1 MTDNQDYRTPA
12 VINDEDDSR
21 PSNASTGPVMSDI
34 VSVRLSRRAALR
46 GLMASAAVGAL
57 TGGGI
62 LAAPRIAKAAA
73 GTSLTFTE
81 IPHAYDENIH
91 APEGYATQILI
102 RWGDKVADGAPEFA
116 IAQQSAAAQA
126 KQFGY
131 NCDFVKFLPLPEGSN
146 SSDHGILFV
155 SHEYTNAHLMSP
167 GFADEKA
174 ALNGATAELA
184 AIEVEAH
191 GATSIEIKREG
202 GQWAV
207 VPGSKYNVRL
217 TGSTPMEIAGPAA
230 GHDRLKTSA
239 DPSGKLVLGT
249 LNNCSGGSTPW
260 GTVLTAEENF
270 HGYFGGDPKG
280 LPQEESYKRVGIKG
294 EPWYA
299 WGKYEARFDIKKE
312 PNEPNRFGWVVE
324 FDPYDPSRKAV
335 KRTALG
341 RFKHE
346 AATCVLNSDGRLVVY
361 SGDDERFEY
370 VYRYVS
376 NGTFDA
382 AKGKAN
388 SALLDDGTLSVAK
401 FDDAGNVTWM
411 PLVFGQGPL
420 TEANGFTSQV
430 DILIDTRRAA
440 DLLKATKMDRPE
452 DIEANPV
459 TGKVYVILTKN
470 DKRKADQLDAAN
482 SRADNK
488 WGQILELVPPGA
500 AGKLEHAAESF
511 KWDAFILA
519 GNPQDAG
526 QGAKYGE
533 GVTEAG
539 WFANP
544 DNLVFDREGR
554 LWIATDGFPDHGVH
568 DGIWITETEGPG
580 RAVTK
585 HFFGCPKGGELCG
598 PEFTP
603 DGKTLF
609 VAIQHPGDDKGS
621 NFDTPSTRWP
631 DFAHG
636 MPPRPSIVV
645 VTKQDGGFIGA

>member
-1 MTDNQDYRTPA
+1 MTEDRHYRTPA

-21 PSNASTGPVMSDI
+21 PSNLSAGPVMSDI
-34 VSVRLSRRAALR
+34 VGVRLSRRAALK

-57 TGGGI
+57 SGGL
-62 LAAPRIAKAAA
+62 LAAPRLAKAAA
-73 GTSLTFTE
+73 ASTLTFKE
-81 IPHAYDENIH
+81 IPHAYDETIH
-91 APEGYATQILI
+91 APEGYATQVMI
-102 RWGDKVADGAPEFA
+102 RWGDKVLGDAPEFDVA
-116 IAQQSAAAQA
+116 KQSAAAQA

-131 NCDFVKFLPLPEGSN
+131 NCDYVKFLPLPTGSD
-146 SSDHGILFV
+146 SSDHGLLFV
-155 SHEYTNAHLMSP
+155 SHEYTNAHLMFP

-174 ALNGATAELA
+174 ALEGATAELA
-184 AIEVEAH
+184 TIEIAAH
-191 GATSIEIKREG
+191 GASIVEVKKQG
-202 GQWAV
+202 DQWQV
-207 VPGSKYNVRL
+207 VPGSEYNVRL
-217 TGSTPMEIAGPAA
+217 TGATPMEITGPAA

-239 DPSGKLVLGT
+239 DPTGKLVLGT

-280 LPQEESYKRVGIKG
+280 LPHEESYKRVGIKG

-299 WGKYEARFDIKKE
+299 WGKYEARFDVTKE

-324 FDPYDPSRKAV
+324 FDPYDPSKKAV
-335 KRTALG
+335 KKTALG

-346 AATCVLNSDGRLVVY
+346 AATCVVNQDGRLVVY

-376 NGTFDA
+376 NGTFDP

-401 FDDAGNVTWM
+401 FDAEGNVTWM
-411 PLVFGQGPL
+411 PLVHGQGKL
-420 TEANGFTSQV
+420 TEANGFASQADV
-430 DILIDTRRAA
+430 LIDTRRAA
-440 DLLKATKMDRPE
+440 DLLEPTKMDRPE

-470 DKRKADQLDAAN
+470 DKRKADQVDATNA
-482 SRADNK
+482 RAENL
-488 WGQILELVPPGA
+488 WGQILELVPPGE
-500 AGKLEHAAESF
+500 AGKLDHAAESF

-519 GNPQDAG
+519 GDPKDAA

-544 DNLVFDREGR
+544 DNMMLDAQGR
-554 LWIATDGFPDHGVH
+554 LWIATDGFPDHGIH
-568 DGIWITETEGPG
+568 DGIWITETEGEG

-585 HFFGCPKGGELCG
+585 HFFGCPKGAELCG
-598 PEFTP
+598 PELTP
-603 DGKTLF
+603 DGQTLF
-609 VAIQHPGDDKGS
+609 VAVQHPGDEKGS
-621 NFDTPSTRWP
+621 NFATPSTRWP
-631 DFAHG
+631 DFADN

-645 VTKQDGGFIGA
+645 ITKQGGGMIGS